1 MPMSRAHVR
10 RVLSMS
16 PEMLPVDSDDA
27 AMIEAMR
34 DMHGYDGDESDD
46 D

>member
-1 MPMSRAHVR
+1 
-10 RVLSMS
+10 MS
-16 PEMLPVDSDDA
+16 PEMLSVDYDDA

-34 DMHGYDGDESDD
+34 DMHGYDGDDCDD